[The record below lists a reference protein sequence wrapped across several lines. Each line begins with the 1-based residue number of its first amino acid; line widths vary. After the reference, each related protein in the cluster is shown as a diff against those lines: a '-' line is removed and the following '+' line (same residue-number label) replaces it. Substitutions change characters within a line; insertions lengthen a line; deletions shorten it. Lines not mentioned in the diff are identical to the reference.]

1 MALRPTLA
9 ALALAAFS
17 AVSIASA
24 QSPTLPPTLQ
34 RLHDALHLTA
44 DQQGAWKAFA
54 AQAGPDPEAEAQ
66 ARAAEQM
73 LPKLHAPQR
82 IDLSMAAMR
91 AQLEAMERR
100 GKLLKALYAAL
111 TPAQQTIFDRETLP
125 RQDEGGRR

>member
-1 MALRPTLA
+1 MALRPALA
-9 ALALAAFS
+9 ALAFAAVS

-24 QSPTLPPTLQ
+24 QPRGAPPALQ

-44 DQQGAWKAFA
+44 DQQGAWKAFT

-66 ARAAEQM
+66 SRAAEQM
-73 LPKLHAPQR
+73 MPKLHAPQR
-82 IDLSMAAMR
+82 VDLSIAAMR

-100 GKLLKALYAAL
+100 GKALKAFYAAL

-125 RQDEGGRR
+125 RQDAGGRD